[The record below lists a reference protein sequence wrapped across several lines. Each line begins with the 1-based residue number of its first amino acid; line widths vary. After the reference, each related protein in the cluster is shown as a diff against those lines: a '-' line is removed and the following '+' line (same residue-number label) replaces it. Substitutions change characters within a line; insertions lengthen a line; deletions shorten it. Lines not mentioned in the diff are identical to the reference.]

1 MPAAIQWRTCALT
14 FVQRFARATRLVM
27 LFSIA
32 CAGTHAVEATQEY
45 KIKAAFLYNFAKFVE
60 WPAERF
66 SSESAPIVI
75 GILGDDGFG
84 EELERIVQDR
94 KANGR
99 AVTIMKLRSTAGADG
114 VHILFV
120 SAGEEK
126 KYSASNAVRHP
137 GVLTVGETE
146 AFEAAGGVVTFIV
159 PDDKVRFKINLDAAN
174 CSGLRISAQL
184 QKLATVVRRKS

>member
-1 MPAAIQWRTCALT
+1 MPAAIQRRACATTCASL
-14 FVQRFARATRLVM
+14 FARATWLALLLLV
-27 LFSIA
+27 
-32 CAGTHAVEATQEY
+32 AGAGGHAAETTQEY

-66 SSESAPIVI
+66 AREFAPIVI
-75 GILGDDGFG
+75 GVLGDDRFS
-84 EELERIVQDR
+84 EELERIVHDR

-99 AVTIMKLRSTAGADG
+99 DVSIVKLRSTAEADG

-126 KYSASNAVRHP
+126 RYSASKAVRHP

-146 AFEAAGGVVTFIV
+146 TFEAAGGVVTFIV

-174 CSGLRISAQL
+174 CSGLRISSQL